1 MQINKNPIIY
11 INWFVLAVISLFVI
25 FIAISIVKVSD
36 FKRSLTLWIVR
47 SQNDFLNK
55 RIQFNEKII
64 NYANKTT
71 QWP

>member
-25 FIAISIVKVSD
+25 FIAISIIKVSD
-36 FKRSLTLWIVR
+36 FKRSSTLWIVR

>member
-25 FIAISIVKVSD
+25 FIAISIIKVSD

>member
-25 FIAISIVKVSD
+25 FIAISIIKVSD

-55 RIQFNEKII
+55 RIQFNEK
-64 NYANKTT
+64 
-71 QWP
+71 

>member
-25 FIAISIVKVSD
+25 FIAISIIKVSD

-71 QWP
+71 Q

>member
-25 FIAISIVKVSD
+25 FIAISIIKVTD

>member
-11 INWFVLAVISLFVI
+11 INCFVLAVISLFVI
-25 FIAISIVKVSD
+25 FIAISIIKVSD